1 MDFNQ
6 TKQEKLFL
14 QMIRE
19 FAEKE
24 IKPLAAEIDEEERF
38 PVESV
43 SKMGKLGIMGIPF
56 PTEYG
61 GAGGPQAGG
70 EHQRLGVRGERRIRP
85 RYDGPRRPQVPA
97 RAEPDRELSLHYIT
111 AALRKRVQNSGKAP
125 RLHASQLHVPA
136 G

>member
-38 PVESV
+38 PAEAEGN
-43 SKMGKLGIMGIPF
+43 KR
-56 PTEYG
+56 
-61 GAGGPQAGG
+61 AGENTLRRMVMPKA
-70 EHQRLGVRGERRIRP
+70 RL
-85 RYDGPRRPQVPA
+85 
-97 RAEPDRELSLHYIT
+97 RAFREGL
-111 AALRKRVQNSGKAP
+111 AA
-125 RLHASQLHVPA
+125 
-136 G
+136 